1 MKEKSLN
8 FMKKK
13 YFNEY
18 LTRWLNKLADK
29 MKKKYLYENIFPAA
43 QLKFVIAKK
52 FKKWRSAFK
61 KNVYLED
68 QLSSIDKYQNSKLMH
83 SCFKAI
89 KNYSK

>member
-1 MKEKSLN
+1 MLAQQKKKMKVKSLN
-8 FMKKK
+8 FRKKK

-18 LTRWLNKLADK
+18 LTRWLNKLANK
-29 MKKKYLYENIFPAA
+29 MQKKYLYENIFPAA

-68 QLSSIDKYQNSKLMH
+68 QLSSIDKY
-83 SCFKAI
+83 
-89 KNYSK
+89 

>member
-68 QLSSIDKYQNSKLMH
+68 
-83 SCFKAI
+83 
-89 KNYSK
+89 

>member
-18 LTRWLNKLADK
+18 LTRWLNKLANK
-29 MKKKYLYENIFPAA
+29 MQKKYLYENIFPAA

-68 QLSSIDKYQNSKLMH
+68 QLSSIDKYQNLKLIH